1 MVGNL
6 KQQIIFLP
14 VLVIAITVHEY
25 AHARVAYLY
34 GDPTAKLQGRLSLN
48 PLVHLDPLGALML
61 LIFKIGWAKPVPIN
75 PRNFRDYRSGMFWVS
90 FAGPLANFLLAFA
103 SLLIL
108 KVGRWNFSGGDI
120 LWLLLYTQ
128 VSINI
133 ALGVF
138 NLIPL
143 PPLDGSKILST
154 LARGSALALYR
165 RIEPYAPL
173 ILVGLLISG
182 VLGRIVWPVTEIVKR
197 LMLQALQFIP

>member
-75 PRNFRDYRSGMFWVS
+75 PRNFRDYRLGMFWVS

-182 VLGRIVWPVTEIVKR
+182 VLGRVVWPVTEIVKR